1 MASFY
6 RITRRAVRA
15 LARNPLRSFL
25 TTLGIVIGVAAVI
38 AMVEIGQG
46 SSQAIEETIES
57 MGANVVMVQPGE
69 ATSGGVSFGSGSI
82 LTLTPQDA
90 RAIRRECFD
99 VKAVA
104 PAVKARTQVL
114 HAGQNWVPQFMY
126 GTTPAFL
133 DVRNWPLDEGVP
145 FTNQDV
151 RSVSQVCLLGH
162 TVVDNLFPHGISPVG
177 QYVFIMNV
185 PFRVLGV
192 LQRKGANV
200 IGLDQDDIVLAPWTT
215 IKYRV
220 SGALLT
226 ANNQSSNPATSSNT
240 STDPTQQTI
249 NTLSNLYPD
258 TQATLDLYPTPSPS
272 EQADTPQSIR
282 FPNVDFIM
290 VQADSQAAIPE
301 VIKEITALL
310 HERHHIQPGQPN
322 DFNVRDM
329 TELSRSLERT
339 SRLLAYLLLF
349 VALISLG
356 VGGVGIMNIML
367 VSVTERTK
375 EIGLRMAVGARG
387 RDILQQFLAEAVVL
401 CLLGGLLGI
410 LLGWGLSALVSWELD
425 WPRETSVPAMVLA
438 VVVSASVGILFGFY
452 PAWKASKLDPIEA
465 LRYE

>member
-1 MASFY
+1 MASGY
-6 RITRRAVRA
+6 RIVRRAFKA
-15 LARNPLRSFL
+15 LGRNVLRSFL

-46 SSQAIEETIES
+46 SSRAVEQTIAS
-57 MGANVVMVQPGE
+57 MGANVLMVQPGE
-69 ATSGGVSFGSGSI
+69 ATSGGVSFGSGSV
-82 LTLTPQDA
+82 LTLTPEDA
-90 RAIRRECFD
+90 RAIKRECYN
-99 VKAVA
+99 VRAVA
-104 PAVKARTQVL
+104 PAVKARTQVI

-133 DVRNWPLDEGVP
+133 EVRNWPLDEGAP
-145 FTNQDV
+145 FTHQDV

-162 TVVDNLFPHGISPVG
+162 TVVDNLFPRGTSPVG
-177 QYVFIMNV
+177 KYVMIMNV

-226 ANNQSSNPATSSNT
+226 ATNQSTNPAASNPAN
-240 STDPTQQTI
+240 DPTQQTV
-249 NTLSNLYPD
+249 NTLANLYPD
-258 TQATLDLYPTPSPS
+258 TQATLDLYPTPSPT
-272 EQADTPQSIR
+272 ELADTPQSVR
-282 FPNVDFIM
+282 FANVDFIM
-290 VQADSQAAIPE
+290 VQATSQAAIPSAMR
-301 VIKEITALL
+301 EITALL
-310 HERHHIQPGQPN
+310 HERHHIRPGQPN

-329 TELSRSLERT
+329 TEMSRALGRT

-375 EIGLRMAVGARG
+375 EIGLRMAVGARA
-387 RDILQQFLAEAVVL
+387 RDILQQFLAEAIVL

-410 LLGWGLSALVSWELD
+410 VVGRGVSVAVSDALGWPAEVSYL
-425 WPRETSVPAMVLA
+425 AMVVA
-438 VVVSASVGILFGFY
+438 VVVSAGVGILFGYY